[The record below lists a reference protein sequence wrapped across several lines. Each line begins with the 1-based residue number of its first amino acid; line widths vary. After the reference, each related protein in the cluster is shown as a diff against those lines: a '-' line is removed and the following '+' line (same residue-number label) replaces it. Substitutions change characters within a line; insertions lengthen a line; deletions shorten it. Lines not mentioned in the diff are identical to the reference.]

1 MRGWRFGARCVSVP
15 PLVNSDP
22 RELYRWATHM
32 GAWMRSA
39 GPDSDVVLSCR
50 VRLARNIEGY
60 PFVARLD
67 EARAQDLAERSLAV
81 LAELALSGETRI
93 VRMRD
98 AAPLLRLMLRE
109 RHLISRDLAPSEDG
123 THALPGRAVAFGAD
137 ETVSVMVN
145 EEDHLRIQALS
156 GGFQL
161 GLAWQRAQELE
172 RRLETALP
180 ISFHEELGW
189 LTACPTNV
197 GTGLRASVMLHLPA
211 LGMVKTELEK
221 VFQAAS
227 RTGLAVRGLY
237 GEGSR
242 AVGDFYQISNQITLG
257 RSEEALVSDLEAL
270 VQKIITFERRLRQ
283 WLLEEQRAALRDRV
297 SRSIGLLRTARA
309 MPTEAA
315 LAHLSHVRLGA
326 QLEMLEAPPREA
338 LNALVIQVQKAHV
351 QALFQEQGGEGL
363 LETSERDR
371 LRATLLRQR
380 LAER

>member
-1 MRGWRFGARCVSVP
+1 M
-15 PLVNSDP
+15 NSDP

-123 THALPGRAVAFGAD
+123 SHALPGRAVAFGAD

>member
-1 MRGWRFGARCVSVP
+1 
-15 PLVNSDP
+15 
-22 RELYRWATHM
+22 
-32 GAWMRSA
+32 
-39 GPDSDVVLSCR
+39 
-50 VRLARNIEGY
+50 
-60 PFVARLD
+60 
-67 EARAQDLAERSLAV
+67 
-81 LAELALSGETRI
+81 
-93 VRMRD
+93 
-98 AAPLLRLMLRE
+98 
-109 RHLISRDLAPSEDG
+109 
-123 THALPGRAVAFGAD
+123 
-137 ETVSVMVN
+137 
-145 EEDHLRIQALS
+145 
-156 GGFQL
+156 
-161 GLAWQRAQELE
+161 
-172 RRLETALP
+172 
-180 ISFHEELGW
+180 
-189 LTACPTNV
+189 
-197 GTGLRASVMLHLPA
+197 MLHLPA

-257 RSEEALVSDLEAL
+257 RSEETLVSDLEAL
-270 VQKIITFERRLRQ
+270 VRKIITIERRLRQ

-351 QALFQEQGGEGL
+351 QALFQEQGGESL